1 MRSMLARG
9 FAAAVL
15 LVLLTGPPLGADED
29 VAKLLYKKAEKAS
42 RGQRWEEAV
51 GQEIADH
58 CIPISLRGG
67 VLEAR
72 VESSVWSQQLQPRRP
87 EILAGLRR
95 VFGDE
100 APTDVRFRVG

>member
-1 MRSMLARG
+1 VSPRPRSYRDPESIGKLVQQVLGDLGLDAPARVIRLA
-9 FAAAVL
+9 
-15 LVLLTGPPLGADED
+15 E
-29 VAKLLYKKAEKAS
+29 
-42 RGQRWEEAV
+42 RWEEAV
-51 GQEIADH
+51 GPEIADH

-95 VFGDE
+95 VFGEE